1 VTARLRRLRAD
12 DGFTLTEL
20 MVTIVLVSVLMAFV
34 LATMTRLYGTVTDN
48 DVRTQSLNTAS
59 TAMDAITRQIRTA
72 ISVEEAGGG
81 VQYAEATPS
90 RVTVYTL
97 SGTDAKKVTFTV
109 DAQGRLVQDTVLPDA
124 ADCDSKC
131 TYTKNAAT
139 TRVLATSV
147 RNQAAL
153 FEYRLAD
160 TTWVATAADFD
171 TRAKIRAVRVRLE
184 VLTNGN
190 RKVAPVSLDN
200 TVYPFNDR

>member
-1 VTARLRRLRAD
+1 
-12 DGFTLTEL
+12 
-20 MVTIVLVSVLMAFV
+20 
-34 LATMTRLYGTVTDN
+34 MTRLYGTVTDN
-48 DVRTQSLNTAS
+48 EVRTQSLNTAS

-72 ISVEEAGGG
+72 IGVEETEGS
-81 VQYAEATPS
+81 VQYAEATPG

-97 SGTDAKKVTFTV
+97 SGTDAKRVTFTT
-109 DAQGRLVQDTVLPDA
+109 DGQGRLVQQTVLPDTV
-124 ADCDSKC
+124 DCDSKC

-153 FEYRLAD
+153 FEYLLQDKTSVSTAPD
-160 TTWVATAADFD
+160 FAT
-171 TRAKIRAVRVRLE
+171 RVKIRGVRVRLE